1 MTQRPESAPLD
12 DQSAAAS
19 STAAAQTP
27 SDFAGALTA
36 LEGLVRRL
44 ESGELS
50 LEASLEDFERGIALV
65 RDARTRLEHAELRVQ
80 QLLEQGDGTLMSPEG
95 TSKDNDISQ
104 DNDTS
109 QDNDA

>member
-1 MTQRPESAPLD
+1 MTRRPESAPLN
-12 DQSAAAS
+12 DQSAAAP
-19 STAAAQTP
+19 STAAVQTP

-50 LEASLEDFERGIALV
+50 LEASLEDFECGIALV
-65 RDARTRLEHAELRVQ
+65 RDARTRLEQAELRVQ
-80 QLLEQGDGTLMSPEG
+80 QLLEQGDGTLVSPDD
-95 TSKDNDISQ
+95 TSQ

-109 QDNDA
+109 QYNDA